1 MSHALCSC
9 SVLTRSGC
17 RAASHV
23 AVDAP
28 SETPKT
34 CAWSI
39 PTASM
44 NPATSSANN
53 SVE

>member
-1 MSHALCSC
+1 MSHALCNC

-17 RAASHV
+17 LAASHV
-23 AVDAP
+23 PVDAP

-44 NPATSSANN
+44 NAATSSANN